1 MISGA
6 IEQKESINKFYL
18 ATLSFIAAI
27 GGFLFGFD
35 TAVISGTLHFVQ
47 AQFAMSP
54 TMEGWFVSSALLGAI
69 IGVAFAG
76 KLSDSA
82 GRKNVLLLSALLFLI
97 SGIGCGFAPDQSW
110 LITYRFI
117 GGMGVGVASIIS
129 PLYISEFAPAKY
141 RGSLVSV
148 YQLAITIGILVAYFS
163 NAMLLKL
170 STGHLFANSLLH
182 WIINLEVWRV
192 MFVMYA
198 FPAIIFFLLL
208 LIVPESPRWL
218 AMKGKNDKAFLYLSK
233 LNGPI
238 SAKRELEEIKEAAKE
253 ETGSLRMLL
262 EPKYRVPLII
272 GLSLPILSQFSGIN
286 AIIYYGPKILEQAGF
301 QLSGALGGQVTIGLI
316 NVFFTIIAVFM
327 IDKWGRKPLLI
338 AGISGAIVSL
348 AVCGILFAKGIT
360 DGPWILISILAY
372 ISCFAFS
379 FGPICW
385 VIIGEIYPNSIRG
398 RAMSV
403 ATLTLWIGVFIVG
416 WLTPIMLNGIGA
428 AFTFW
433 IFALLCIP
441 ALFITLKIIPETK
454 GKSLEEIERHWNK

>member
-1 MISGA
+1 MNSEKV
-6 IEQKESINKFYL
+6 EQKASINRFYL
-18 ATLSFIAAI
+18 GTLSFIAAI

-35 TAVISGTLHFVQ
+35 TAVISGTLSFVVK
-47 AQFAMSP
+47 QFGMDAG
-54 TMEGWFVSSALLGAI
+54 MEGWFVSSALLGCI

-76 KLSDSA
+76 KLSDSF
-82 GRKNVLLLSALLFLI
+82 GRKNVLLLSALLFLA
-97 SGIGCGFAPDQSW
+97 SGIGCGLAPNISW
-110 LITYRFI
+110 LITYRLI
-117 GGMGVGVASIIS
+117 GGLGVGVASIIS

-148 YQLAITIGILVAYFS
+148 YQLAITIGILAAYFS
-163 NAMLLKL
+163 NASLLKL
-170 STGHLFANSLLH
+170 STNHIYENALLN
-182 WIINLEVWRV
+182 WIINKEVWRV

-198 FPAIIFFLLL
+198 FPAVIFFLLL

-218 AMKGKNDKAFLYLSK
+218 ALKGETDKALLYLTK
-233 LNGPI
+233 LNGANA
-238 SAKRELEEIKEAAKE
+238 AKIELAEIKAASKE
-253 ETGSLRMLL
+253 ESGSLKMLL

-286 AIIYYGPKILEQAGF
+286 AIIYYGPQILEHAGF
-301 QLSGALGGQVTIGLI
+301 QLSSALGGQVTIGII
-316 NVFFTIIAVFM
+316 NTLFTFIAIFM

-338 AGISGAIVSL
+338 AGISGAIISL
-348 AVCGILFAKGIT
+348 TVCGILFAKGIT

-403 ATLTLWIGVFIVG
+403 ATLTLWVGVFIIG

-441 ALFITLKIIPETK
+441 ALYITLKVIPETK
-454 GKSLEEIERHWNK
+454 GKTLEEIERHWNK

>member
-1 MISGA
+1 
-6 IEQKESINKFYL
+6 
-18 ATLSFIAAI
+18 
-27 GGFLFGFD
+27 
-35 TAVISGTLHFVQ
+35 
-47 AQFAMSP
+47 
-54 TMEGWFVSSALLGAI
+54 
-69 IGVAFAG
+69 
-76 KLSDSA
+76 
-82 GRKNVLLLSALLFLI
+82 
-97 SGIGCGFAPDQSW
+97 
-110 LITYRFI
+110 
-117 GGMGVGVASIIS
+117 MGVGVASIIS

-148 YQLAITIGILVAYFS
+148 YQLAITIGILIAYFS

-170 STGHLFANSLLH
+170 STSQVFENSLLH
-182 WIINLEVWRV
+182 WIINAEVWRV

-238 SAKRELEEIKEAAKE
+238 SAKRELDEIKEAAKE

-262 EPKYRVPLII
+262 EPRYRVPLII

-348 AVCGILFAKGIT
+348 TVCGILFAKGIT